1 MDTQNTLKKINEEI
15 GQKLFEYLN
24 TPETKEFLEKMK
36 ASGEDSGRF
45 EVIISTADQDRQGE
59 IVSQE
64 GWDLAHYKNNP
75 IVLWG
80 HNYTGLPIGVTDS
93 IELKDGKLVAKG
105 RFAPEDANPFAQQVR
120 RLYDAK
126 ILRSTS
132 VGFIAKEMEGN
143 TITKAELLEFSFVP
157 VPANPMALSLM
168 KTASF
173 DSVELIQKG
182 LVLEEKTE
190 KADEQAGDVCSL
202 EDGTDGVLE
211 DDGEGNLVCV
221 AKAKESDEEKG
232 MKSGRAIS
240 AKSRGHIEKAVEGIK
255 GALVALEELLKSV
268 DLGGEENGDTPAE
281 GGAEERS
288 NPEPEVK
295 KDFKE
300 WNQERQ
306 VLRMINNITSDA
318 LRKYNEKHPS

>member
-1 MDTQNTLKKINEEI
+1 MDTQNTLNRINAEI
-15 GQKLFEYLN
+15 SEKLLSYLN

-36 ASGEDSGRF
+36 AAEEDSGRF

-59 IVSQE
+59 IVNQA

-75 IVLWG
+75 VVLWG

-93 IELKDGKLVAKG
+93 IEIKDGKLVASG
-105 RFAPEDANPFAQQVR
+105 RFAPESANPFAQQVR

-168 KTASF
+168 KTASL
-173 DSVELIQKG
+173 DSAEMIQKG
-182 LVLEEKTE
+182 LLVEEK
-190 KADEQAGDVCSL
+190 KADQQAGDVCSL

-221 AKAKESDEEKG
+221 AKAKETDEEKG
-232 MKSGRAIS
+232 MKSGRTIS
-240 AKSRGHIEKAVEGIK
+240 AKSRGYIENAIVGIK
-255 GALVALEELLKSV
+255 G
-268 DLGGEENGDTPAE
+268 
-281 GGAEERS
+281 
-288 NPEPEVK
+288 
-295 KDFKE
+295 
-300 WNQERQ
+300 
-306 VLRMINNITSDA
+306 
-318 LRKYNEKHPS
+318 

>member
-1 MDTQNTLKKINEEI
+1 MDTQNTFNKISTEI
-15 GQKLFEYLN
+15 SEKLFAYLN
-24 TPETKEFLEKMK
+24 TPETKEFIEKMK
-36 ASGEDSGRF
+36 DAGDDSGRF

-64 GWDLAHYKNNP
+64 GWDLSHYKNNP
-75 IVLWG
+75 VVLWG

-93 IELKDGKLVAKG
+93 IEIKDGKLVAIG
-105 RFAPEDANPFAQQVR
+105 RFAPESANPFAQQVR

-126 ILRSTS
+126 ILRTTS

-168 KTASF
+168 KTASL
-173 DSVELIQKG
+173 DSSEMIQKG
-182 LVLEEKTE
+182 LLIEEKA
-190 KADEQAGDVCSL
+190 KEQAGDPCKTD
-202 EDGTDGVLE
+202 DGKDGVLE
-211 DDGEGNLVCV
+211 DDGNGNLVC
-221 AKAKESDEEKG
+221 AIKPEPTDEEKE
-232 MKSGRAIS
+232 MKDGRVLS
-240 AKSRGHIEKAVEGIK
+240 AKSRGHIETAILGIK
-255 GALVALEELLKSV
+255 GSLVALEELLKAV
-268 DLGGEENGDTPAE
+268 DLGGEDGTGTPEEGDASQ
-281 GGAEERS
+281 RS

-306 VLRMINNITSDA
+306 MLRVINNVTSDA
-318 LRKYNEKHPS
+318 LRKFNEKHHS